1 MRKLWNPDSSPIPCF
16 LFLCPFPNRRF
27 SPGRFFSGAFFSRP
41 ICLSLFIRRRFF
53 LRSVCPTPFFR
64 RRFFLR
70 SVSPSPFFFVAV
82 FLSPVFFSPVAFFV
96 CRPSFLQLFPTL
108 FLWDGRRRDSLR
120 TRPERLFQR
129 FFAANV
135 TKLLNIFKIF
145 IKYLRNSKTPLIFA
159 VKF

>member
-1 MRKLWNPDSSPIPCF
+1 MSVAFYSPV
-16 LFLCPFPNRRF
+16 
-27 SPGRFFSGAFFSRP
+27 AFFSP
-41 ICLSLFIRRRFF
+41 VGLSDAFF
-53 LRSVCPTPFFR
+53 SAVA
-64 RRFFLR
+64 
-70 SVSPSPFFFVAV
+70 FFFAAV

-120 TRPERLFQR
+120 TRPEGLFQR

>member
-1 MRKLWNPDSSPIPCF
+1 MF
-16 LFLCPFPNRRF
+16 PFFVPVSEPPVF
-27 SPGRFFSGAFFSRP
+27 SPPIFSGAFFSRP

-53 LRSVCPTPFFR
+53 LRSVCPTPFSPLLPFSLPPSFCLPC
-64 RRFFLR
+64 FFL
-70 SVSPSPFFFVAV
+70 PW
-82 FLSPVFFSPVAFFV
+82 LFFV

-145 IKYLRNSKTPLIFA
+145 IKYLRNSKTPRIFA

>member
-27 SPGRFFSGAFFSRP
+27 SPGRLVCRLFFAAVFF
-41 ICLSLFIRRRFF
+41 
-53 LRSVCPTPFFR
+53 RSVCPLPFYPPSLFSLLPPFFLPC
-64 RRFFLR
+64 FFL
-70 SVSPSPFFFVAV
+70 PW
-82 FLSPVFFSPVAFFV
+82 LFFV

-120 TRPERLFQR
+120 TRPEGLFQR

-145 IKYLRNSKTPLIFA
+145 IKYLRNSKTPRIFA

>member
-1 MRKLWNPDSSPIPCF
+1 VF
-16 LFLCPFPNRRF
+16 PFFVPV
-27 SPGRFFSGAFFSRP
+27 SEPPVFSRP
-41 ICLSLFIRRRFF
+41 IC
-53 LRSVCPTPFFR
+53 PTPFSPLLLFSLPPSFCLPY
-64 RRFFLR
+64 FFL
-70 SVSPSPFFFVAV
+70 P
-82 FLSPVFFSPVAFFV
+82 LLFFV

-120 TRPERLFQR
+120 TRPEGLFQR

>member
-1 MRKLWNPDSSPIPCF
+1 VRKLWNPDSSPIPCF
-16 LFLCPFPNRRF
+16 LFLCPFPNCRF
-27 SPGRFFSGAFFSRP
+27 SPGRFVCRFLFAAGFFSGRFVRRLFLHC
-41 ICLSLFIRRRFF
+41 CLFLRCCFF
-53 LRSVCPTPFFR
+53 LCPRLFS
-64 RRFFLR
+64 L
-70 SVSPSPFFFVAV
+70 PSPFFFVAA

-120 TRPERLFQR
+120 TRPEGLFQR

>member
-27 SPGRFFSGAFFSRP
+27 SPGRFVCRFLFAAVFSPVGLSDAFFLCRCLFVSR
-41 ICLSLFIRRRFF
+41 
-53 LRSVCPTPFFR
+53 V
-64 RRFFLR
+64 
-70 SVSPSPFFFVAV
+70 
-82 FLSPVFFSPVAFFV
+82 FSPVAFFV

-108 FLWDGRRRDSLR
+108 FLWDGWRRDSLR
-120 TRPERLFQR
+120 TRPEGLFQR

-145 IKYLRNSKTPLIFA
+145 IKYLRNSKTPRIFA

>member
-27 SPGRFFSGAFFSRP
+27 SPGRFVCRFLFSGRFFFSGRFVRR
-41 ICLSLFIRRRFF
+41 LFLRCCFF
-53 LRSVCPTPFFR
+53 LCR
-64 RRFFLR
+64 RLF
-70 SVSPSPFFFVAV
+70 VSRV
-82 FLSPVFFSPVAFFV
+82 FSPVAFFV

-120 TRPERLFQR
+120 TRPEGLFQR

-145 IKYLRNSKTPLIFA
+145 IKYLRNSKTPRIFA

>member
-27 SPGRFFSGAFFSRP
+27 SPGRLVCRLFSPPLFSSVGLSVAFLSAVAFFFSPAFF
-41 ICLSLFIRRRFF
+41 
-53 LRSVCPTPFFR
+53 
-64 RRFFLR
+64 
-70 SVSPSPFFFVAV
+70 
-82 FLSPVFFSPVAFFV
+82 SPVFFSPVAFFV

-120 TRPERLFQR
+120 TRPEGLFQR

-135 TKLLNIFKIF
+135 IKLLNIFKIF
-145 IKYLRNSKTPLIFA
+145 IKYLRNSKMARIFA

>member
-1 MRKLWNPDSSPIPCF
+1 M
-16 LFLCPFPNRRF
+16 
-27 SPGRFFSGAFFSRP
+27 
-41 ICLSLFIRRRFF
+41 
-53 LRSVCPTPFFR
+53 
-64 RRFFLR
+64 
-70 SVSPSPFFFVAV
+70 
-82 FLSPVFFSPVAFFV
+82 AFFV

-120 TRPERLFQR
+120 TRPEGLFQR

-145 IKYLRNSKTPLIFA
+145 IKYLRNSKTPRIFA

>member
-1 MRKLWNPDSSPIPCF
+1 IIFHKKHPKSVQLLGCSTLSV
-16 LFLCPFPNRRF
+16 
-27 SPGRFFSGAFFSRP
+27 AFFSP
-41 ICLSLFIRRRFF
+41 PLFSPVGLS
-53 LRSVCPTPFFR
+53 VAFFR

-120 TRPERLFQR
+120 TRPEGLFQR

-145 IKYLRNSKTPLIFA
+145 IKYLRNSKTPRIFA